1 MIRWRRIASA
11 MTIFALAM
19 SLMACQTVSEHR
31 TATGAVAG
39 TALGAGAGALID
51 KDNPYRGALI
61 GAAAGALV
69 GTGIG
74 HVLQKQKQAFDRIEG
89 LETRQQTVIL
99 QQPPQ
104 FDDDG
109 VTRQPRE
116 SKPVES
122 LMLRVPNEILFEKGS
137 SALSAQGAQKLREM
151 AKVLQDYP
159 DSDVYIRGYTSS
171 EGEDRTNFELSQR
184 RAEVVKGELA
194 AAGVSPARLYAQGM
208 GSSNP
213 IAGNDTENGR
223 IMNRRV
229 ELHVIPRS

>member
-1 MIRWRRIASA
+1 MNRWKRIVTMVTMI
-11 MTIFALAM
+11 ALVV
-19 SLMACQTVSEHR
+19 SLSACQTVSEHR

-89 LETRQQTVIL
+89 LEARQQTVIL

-104 FDDDG
+104 FSDDG
-109 VTRQPRE
+109 MTRQPRE

-122 LMLRVPNEILFEKGS
+122 LMLRVPNEVLFEKGS

-151 AKVLQDYP
+151 AKVLQEYP

-171 EGEDRTNFELSQR
+171 EGDDRTNFELSQR

-194 AAGVSPARLYAQGM
+194 AAGVIPSRLYVQGM
-208 GSSNP
+208 GSSSP
-213 IAGNDTENGR
+213 IASKEA
-223 IMNRRV
+223 
-229 ELHVIPRS
+229 